1 MRCVAVLIFCETSA
15 WNAVSLLRFS
25 PPQAIA
31 PPLLSVNTHSP
42 THPHGTVSNSA
53 ASGSA
58 CVNREQQ
65 HFPNLSQAQT
75 SSLPFPSIHL
85 FLLCHTL
92 SQSSPPCSGH
102 CALILARP
110 PSILVA
116 LSYHFGM
123 SPSSSNPFA
132 LPSIPDVQHPY
143 SCSLSLYYC
152 QSSEACSQ
160 TLLFAD
166 LFICC
171 SASPSHVCVI
181 FSQWNKVTNRGT
193 LHAAQ
198 PNWFSITDYLNL
210 KQRKCWSKEKRKT
223 KKKSNWKVTETLGR
237 SKGNV

>member
-15 WNAVSLLRFS
+15 WNAVSLLHFS
-25 PPQAIA
+25 LPQAIA
-31 PPLLSVNTHSP
+31 PPLLSVNTQRP

-65 HFPNLSQAQT
+65 HFPNLSQTQT

-102 CALILARP
+102 CALILPLP

-160 TLLFAD
+160 TLLKHSSPVCWLIYL
-166 LFICC
+166 LFCLTVPCLRHFLSVKQGNQPCLLWHTSC
-171 SASPSHVCVI
+171 SPTKLI
-181 FSQWNKVTNRGT
+181 FNHRLSKSKTAKV
-193 LHAAQ
+193 LV
-198 PNWFSITDYLNL
+198 
-210 KQRKCWSKEKRKT
+210 KRKN
-223 KKKSNWKVTETLGR
+223 KN
-237 SKGNV
+237 